1 MSNCGGWRGL
11 LGKGERMKEEIKEIF
26 FSCLFLLKG
35 EKASYALAAWGR
47 KSDELSLWLIRTSP
61 VVRWL

>member
-1 MSNCGGWRGL
+1 M